1 MYTAGPGVSQHAW
14 GLMGRST
21 LAWRCWGVALVLA
34 CWGCPGKDRPPPAPA
49 SDPGQGA
56 TPPPPRLLR
65 VVPGAAVLSPFVPG
79 QPPPEITL
87 RVTSPTGRPFRLLRV
102 RDPSGALR
110 GAVAPE
116 GDAWL
121 IRVVAVEA
129 PRTTEGFLVV
139 ETSLPEEPR
148 FALPWV
154 VSDPTT
160 WLIRARQRGAPDSGE
175 PPPTGPSGS
184 Q

>member
-1 MYTAGPGVSQHAW
+1 MRAGGPGVSQDAP
-14 GLMGRST
+14 GLLGRST
-21 LAWRCWGVALVLA
+21 TTRRFWWVALVLA
-34 CWGCPGKDRPPPAPA
+34 FGGCPGKDRPPPAPS

-65 VVPGAAVLSPFVPG
+65 VVPGAAVLSPFEPG

-87 RVTSPTGRPFRLLRV
+87 RVTSPTGRPFRLVRV

-116 GDAWL
+116 GNAWL

-160 WLIRARQRGAPDSGE
+160 WLIRARQRGSPDPGE
-175 PPPTGPSGS
+175 SPPARP
-184 Q
+184 